1 MIDGELEC
9 NLVILLLHVVEDGL
23 YVNETLTNLISDVTR
38 DNLRNIFLEIE
49 RGKIKPGTLMET
61 YFLHISILHE
71 GII

>member
-38 DNLRNIFLEIE
+38 DNLRNISGNRKRQDQTGHFD
-49 RGKIKPGTLMET
+49 GDV
-61 YFLHISILHE
+61 FSAHIHIT
-71 GII
+71 